1 MLKVGASDPEPK
13 ESVRKLA
20 TDILTKVDTRKAYAD
35 ILLDH
40 NLRSKA
46 LPAHDRALLTELI
59 YGTLRWQA
67 RLDSY
72 LKPSLRRPLEDTDP
86 FIRNL
91 LRLTVYQLICLNRIP
106 DYAAVNEAVE
116 LTKAHSGQSA
126 AGFVNGVLRN
136 VLRGKKEFIKPD
148 LRDSVQDFAQYWS
161 HPEWLVEHWLK
172 YFGAEELEALL
183 KANNEAA
190 PLVVRTNRRRGTREE
205 LLELFQGSGIKA
217 LVSPWSPHGL
227 LLQSSM
233 PVDKLPGFH
242 DGRFQVQGES
252 AQLIVYLLDAKP
264 GERILDGCAVPGG
277 KTTHIAELMDDIGQ
291 VIATDISARGIKR
304 IEENC
309 RRLGLRSIEAFQ
321 ADLTQELRAPV
332 GLPYDRILIDA
343 PCSGFGTLRSHPEIK
358 WSRSRSDVRRLT
370 TLQKKILIRAASY
383 LRSSG
388 VLVYSTC
395 TLTEDE
401 NETVVED
408 FLKDHPEFVLDDA
421 AGYLPDQAKS
431 LVRGRY
437 FMALPHRHNTD
448 GFFAARMRKVI

>member
-1 MLKVGASDPEPK
+1 MLKVSTSDLEPK

-20 TDILTKVDTRKAYAD
+20 TEILAKVEARKAYAD

-40 NLRSKA
+40 SLRSKA
-46 LPAHDRALLTELI
+46 FFAHDRALLTELI

-67 RLDSY
+67 RLDAY
-72 LKPSLRRPLEDTDP
+72 LKPSLRRPLEDADP

-116 LTKAHSGQSA
+116 LTKAHSGQRA
-126 AGFVNGVLRN
+126 AGFVNGVLRS

-148 LRDSVQDFAQYWS
+148 LRDSVKEFAQYWS

-172 YFGAEELEALL
+172 YLGAEELEALL
-183 KANNEAA
+183 QANNEAA
-190 PLVVRTNRRRGTREE
+190 PLVVRTNLCRGTRDE

-217 LVSPWSPHGL
+217 LLSPWSPQAL
-227 LLQSSM
+227 LVQASM

-252 AQLIVYLLDAKP
+252 AQLIAYLLEAKP
-264 GERILDGCAVPGG
+264 GERILDACAAPGG
-277 KTTHIAELMDDIGQ
+277 KTTHIAELMDDRGQ
-291 VIATDISARGIKR
+291 IIAADISARGIKR
-304 IEENC
+304 ITENC
-309 RRLGLRSIEAFQ
+309 RRLGLRSVEAFQ
-321 ADLTQELRAPV
+321 ADVTQELRAPV
-332 GLPYDRILIDA
+332 GQSYDRILIDA

-358 WSRSRSDVRRLT
+358 WNRSRSDAMRLA
-370 TLQKKILIRAASY
+370 TLQKKLLIRAASY
-383 LRSSG
+383 LRPCG

-401 NETVVED
+401 NENVVEG
-408 FLKDHPEFVLDDA
+408 FLKDHPEFVLDDV

-448 GFFAARMRKVI
+448 GFFAARMRKVS